1 MDSVQACG
9 MSPADNSSVMY
20 ADTPSMRGKRDGHRS
35 VKLSEGISSAGNPK
49 CVGFEGL
56 DNTSD
61 YY

>member
-1 MDSVQACG
+1 

-20 ADTPSMRGKRDGHRS
+20 ADTPSMRGKRDSHRS